1 MRSEDWRKIHY
12 YHYYEAG
19 GHGVPVH
26 YGVTD
31 GRFKL
36 IRFPDEKI
44 DAWEFFDLKS
54 DPMELQSRYGDPD
67 HAGGIAAL
75 KLELERLRKELK
87 VTDK

>member
-1 MRSEDWRKIHY
+1 LDFAETFLEIAGIKIPEGMQGQSLVPLLCGKTPTHWRKTHY

-36 IRFPDEKI
+36 IRFPDKTL
-44 DAWEFFDLKS
+44 D
-54 DPMELQSRYGDPD
+54 
-67 HAGGIAAL
+67 
-75 KLELERLRKELK
+75 
-87 VTDK
+87 T